1 MIFDTDVMIW
11 AFRGNGKALDAIDAA
26 SMRSIS
32 AVTYMEL
39 LQGVRNKAEMRSMK
53 RFLSTLGFATLPVTA
68 EITTRAIAIMEETAL
83 KSDLGVC
90 DALIFATAL
99 ESGDRLL
106 SGNVKHFKEVPL
118 LDATAFRVAPATG
131 EKASGGGHAK

>member
-26 SMRSIS
+26 STRSLS

-106 SGNVKHFKEVPL
+106 SGNVQHFKEVPL
-118 LDATAFRVAPATG
+118 LDASPFRVVPATG
-131 EKASGGGHAK
+131 KKVPGDGHAK

>member
-11 AFRGNGKALDAIDAA
+11 AFRGNAKALDAIDAA
-26 SMRSIS
+26 SERSIS

-39 LQGVRNKAEMRSMK
+39 LQGVRNKKEMLSMK
-53 RFLSTLGFATLPVTA
+53 RFLSTLGFSVLPATA
-68 EITTRAIAIMEETAL
+68 NISSRAVAIMEDTAL

-99 ESGDRLL
+99 DTGDTLL
-106 SGNVKHFKEVPL
+106 SGNAKHFREVPL
-118 LDATAFRVAPATG
+118 LDTVAFRT
-131 EKASGGGHAK
+131 

>member
-11 AFRGNGKALDAIDAA
+11 AFRGNAKALDAIDAA
-26 SMRSIS
+26 SERSIS

-39 LQGVRNKAEMRSMK
+39 LQGVRNKKEMLAMK
-53 RFLSTLGFATLPVTA
+53 RFLSILGFSVLPATA
-68 EITTRAIAIMEETAL
+68 NISSRAVATMEDTAL

-99 ESGDRLL
+99 DTGDTLL
-106 SGNVKHFKEVPL
+106 SGNAKHFKEVPL
-118 LDATAFRVAPATG
+118 LDAVAFRT
-131 EKASGGGHAK
+131 

>member
-11 AFRGNGKALDAIDAA
+11 AFRGNAKALDAIDAA
-26 SMRSIS
+26 SERSIS

-39 LQGVRNKAEMRSMK
+39 LQGVRNKKEMLSMK
-53 RFLSTLGFATLPVTA
+53 RFLSILGFSVLPATA
-68 EITTRAIAIMEETAL
+68 NISSRAVAIMEDTAL

-99 ESGDRLL
+99 DTGDTLL
-106 SGNVKHFKEVPL
+106 SGNAKHFRKVPL
-118 LDATAFRVAPATG
+118 LDAVAFRT
-131 EKASGGGHAK
+131 

>member
-26 SMRSIS
+26 STRSIS

-39 LQGVRNKAEMRSMK
+39 LQGVRNNAEMRSMK

-118 LDATAFRVAPATG
+118 LDASAFRVVPATG
-131 EKASGGGHAK
+131 KKAPGDGHAK